1 MNKQEYMNRT
11 YTLLR
16 SFLQC
21 SYVEFCEKT
30 SVHIEQIDEWIY
42 VFLLYPIV
50 NGLERGILLVYDQ
63 DQVIADLSFMHGS
76 LDDVLKKES
85 VYDAITLDSDWS
97 NLEYYTLCHYYFPD
111 LAYPYCQ
118 SKKEETFFG
127 EVIFFTNAYVTKSY
141 RQKGIFFSM
150 LDISKEMVCRQIKT
164 SCILYAV
171 FALDPDIPCY
181 GPDTTPEP
189 YYYSMKDEPA
199 RLRNKSILEKRG
211 YVGVRLEDEEEKDG
225 SKLWYALL
233 KEQEQIVE
241 VDVV

>member
-1 MNKQEYMNRT
+1 MNKTKYMEKA
-11 YTLLR
+11 YTLLHA
-16 SFLQC
+16 FLQC
-21 SYVEFCEKT
+21 SYADFCEKT
-30 SVHIEQIDEWIY
+30 DVVMEQIQAWTYLIL
-42 VFLLYPIV
+42 VYPMV
-50 NGLERGILLVYDQ
+50 SGLERGILLVFDHE
-63 DQVIADLSFMHGS
+63 QVIADLAFMHGH

-111 LAYPYCQ
+111 LDYPYCR
-118 SKKEETFFG
+118 SKKEENFSG
-127 EVIFFTNAYVTKSY
+127 EVVFFTNAYVTKKY
-141 RQKGIFFSM
+141 RKQGIFFSM
-150 LDISKEMVCRQIKT
+150 LDISKEMVCRKMET
-164 SCILYAV
+164 SCLLYAV

-189 YYYSMKDEPA
+189 YYYSMKDEPT
-199 RLRNKSILEKRG
+199 RILNKSILEKRG
-211 YVGVRLEDEEEKDG
+211 YVGVRLEDEEENDG